1 MVPVLCDVAFQHF
14 TFVIKRPPKGMRLA
28 VDLYEN
34 LVQGPSPI
42 RVRTHL
48 LDTFTT
54 ESRCEHWAKS
64 IPPVPRR
71 FVADVDAALVQ
82 QVLDIAK
89 RKGKTNV
96 HHDRQADDLGA
107 AVKALEKVS
116 IFVMNKGYETTLPAS
131 SRFVLTMPLSRK
143 LTLRGTNLPYN

>member
-1 MVPVLCDVAFQHF
+1 M
-14 TFVIKRPPKGMRLA
+14 
-28 VDLYEN
+28 
-34 LVQGPSPI
+34 
-42 RVRTHL
+42 
-48 LDTFTT
+48 
-54 ESRCEHWAKS
+54 
-64 IPPVPRR
+64 
-71 FVADVDAALVQ
+71 ADVDAALVQ

-89 RKGKTNV
+89 RKGKANV